1 MQGVKNFFKSTAL
14 GLLYLLMSFAVYQM
28 GCGVVS
34 MFHDMCV
41 GTGFIA
47 IGNFCG
53 VILVS
58 LTILLF
64 VFLMGAIPLA
74 INEELKEI
82 KKKEESTDDIRT
94 S

>member
-1 MQGVKNFFKSTAL
+1 MQGIKNFFKSIAL

-34 MFHDMCV
+34 MFCDMCV
-41 GTGFIA
+41 STGFIA

-74 INEELKEI
+74 MIEELKEN